1 MPLLPQEHYQ
11 PRGARDARWAAR
23 GPIPKNRNMS
33 DTQYAGLVA
42 LQVLE
47 AIRTSHP
54 ELIADS
60 MPAGWGLNRLRRCLQ
75 PQANQAGQRAEE
87 SADVSRVT
95 KTVLQFTVLH
105 DDAGD
110 LSSYSLENIA
120 HLRDVR
126 GYVGGCLTVVS
137 STVLTT
143 AELNAEAA
151 ALGSDAAFFD
161 LGDSDAR
168 EGCSTPAAQCE
179 GVVRA
184 FEAPFF
190 VFIDHEQ
197 SVSDHPTMEL
207 ARLAGQVA
215 CDAEVLPC
223 SFSIQD
229 AHGNHVEDIVRSD
242 GASIGDLVK
251 TFNASQGPR

>member
-1 MPLLPQEHYQ
+1 MSLLLRELYQ

-33 DTQYAGLVA
+33 DTQDAGLAA

-60 MPAGWGLNRLRRCLQ
+60 MPAGWGMNRLRSCLQ
-75 PQANQAGQRAEE
+75 PQVSQPGQQAEGA
-87 SADVSRVT
+87 ADLSRVT

-110 LSSYSLENIA
+110 LSSYSLEDIA
-120 HLRDVR
+120 HLCGAG
-126 GYVGGCLTVVS
+126 GYVGGQLTVAF
-137 STVLTT
+137 STVLTRT
-143 AELNAEAA
+143 ELNAEAA
-151 ALGSDAAFFD
+151 ALGSDASFFD
-161 LGDSDAR
+161 LDDSDSHEVAT
-168 EGCSTPAAQCE
+168 TPAAHCE
-179 GVVRA
+179 GFVRA

-190 VFIDHEQ
+190 VVIDHEQ
-197 SVSDHPTMEL
+197 SVSDHPTLEL
-207 ARLAGQVA
+207 ARLAGQTA

-229 AHGNHVEDIVRSD
+229 AHGNHVEDIARSD
-242 GASIGDLVK
+242 GASVVDLVK
-251 TFNASQGPR
+251 TFNASHGPR

>member
-1 MPLLPQEHYQ
+1 
-11 PRGARDARWAAR
+11 
-23 GPIPKNRNMS
+23 MS
-33 DTQYAGLVA
+33 DTQDAGLVA

-60 MPAGWGLNRLRRCLQ
+60 MPAGWGLNRLRSCLQ
-75 PQANQAGQRAEE
+75 PQANQAGQRAEGA
-87 SADVSRVT
+87 ADVSRVT

-110 LSSYSLENIA
+110 LSSYSLEDIA
-120 HLRDVR
+120 HLCSVG

-137 STVLTT
+137 STVLTK

-151 ALGSDAAFFD
+151 SLGSDAAFFD

-168 EGCSTPAAQCE
+168 EGGSTPAAQYE

-190 VFIDHEQ
+190 VVIDHEQ
-197 SVSDHPTMEL
+197 SVSDHPTLEL

-229 AHGNHVEDIVRSD
+229 AHGNHVEDIVRSG

-251 TFNASQGPR
+251 TFNASHGPR